1 MYVHLLEVST
11 LEFLAL
17 VMLCHV
23 YFDMYILTC
32 ILTCILTSLKLVL
45 PWNEFS
51 ELFGPTLKIF
61 FHYRSAIRK
70 KISDY

>member
-23 YFDMYILTC
+23 YFDMYFDMYFDLPKIGHP
-32 ILTCILTSLKLVL
+32 

-51 ELFGPTLKIF
+51 ELFGPTLKNF
-61 FHYRSAIRK
+61 FPL
-70 KISDY
+70 